1 MSRIQ
6 RLLILV
12 LWVLALNACTKLCED
27 TCLQGNQQCIALNK
41 QLISQLKAQET
52 QFNTWAQNIYHNR
65 DYMERQ
71 ASIVKGCD
79 VLIPMCTTAM
89 TQEGREYIAKGY
101 GGLDDILVWVIG
113 FVKMLLLLG
122 LVLGLLM
129 LIARWIDKIVSHQ
142 ERAQAEL
149 NERREQLNIDEKALD
164 HQRELIKKS
173 RAGLIAELTSMQNDI
188 RTGKD
193 ELQYIQSE
201 YERYQSTLTAMRQK
215 HTELKTQIELMEA
228 VTRGLR

>member
-101 GGLDDILVWVIG
+101 GGLDDMAVWAIG

-129 LIARWIDKIVSHQ
+129 LIGRWIDKIVSHQ

-149 NERREQLNIDEKALD
+149 KERREQLNIDEKALD

-173 RAGLIAELTSMQNDI
+173 RAGLTAELTSMQNDI

>member
-12 LWVLALNACTKLCED
+12 LWVFTLSACTKVCED
-27 TCLQGNQQCIALNK
+27 TCQQSNQQCIALNK
-41 QLISQLKAQET
+41 QLINQLKAQES

-71 ASIVKGCD
+71 ASMVKGCD
-79 VLIPMCTTAM
+79 VLIPMCTAMM

-101 GGLDDILVWVIG
+101 GGLDDISVWLIG

-122 LVLGLLM
+122 LVLGVLM
-129 LIARWIDKIVSHQ
+129 LIGRWIDKIVSNQ

-164 HQRELIKKS
+164 HQRELIKKT
-173 RAGLIAELTSMQNDI
+173 RAGMSAELFSMQNDI

-193 ELQYIQSE
+193 KLQYIQSE
-201 YERYQSTLTAMRQK
+201 YERYQSALTAMRQK
-215 HTELKTQIELMEA
+215 QTELKTQIELMEA

>member
-1 MSRIQ
+1 
-6 RLLILV
+6 
-12 LWVLALNACTKLCED
+12 LALNT
-27 TCLQGNQQCIALNK
+27 

-52 QFNTWAQNIYHNR
+52 QFNTWAQAIYHQR

-79 VLIPMCTTAM
+79 VLIPMCTAAM

-101 GGLDDILVWVIG
+101 GGLDDMTVWVIG
-113 FVKMLLLLG
+113 FVKIVVLLG
-122 LVLGLLM
+122 LGLGLLM
-129 LIARWIDKIVSHQ
+129 FIAHQIDKVVSHQ
-142 ERAQAEL
+142 KRLQAQL
-149 NERREQLNIDEKALD
+149 NERREQLDIDEKALE
-164 HQRELIKKS
+164 HQRGQIKS
-173 RAGLIAELTSMQNDI
+173 ARSGLAAELSNVQNDI

-201 YERYQSTLTAMRQK
+201 YERYQSALTAMRQK